1 MSFFLVLRTY
11 SCFLV
16 VQSLCCDTS
25 YNLYVS
31 LKLSS
36 KIDESINTEYE
47 IELADTGVLGEP
59 RR

>member
-1 MSFFLVLRTY
+1 MSKVSKCQFSLVLTAY
-11 SCFLV
+11 SCFW
-16 VQSLCCDTS
+16 S
-25 YNLYVS
+25 YVN

-47 IELADTGVLGEP
+47 IELVDTEVLGEP